1 MSDSKPQ
8 STRRPPSTGRRVT
21 LMLIL
26 FAVVFGGVFVLW
38 FLSQRALNDFFDNM
52 PQPAVQVSTFEAR
65 AENWSDTAE
74 AVGTLVAD
82 NGTQVTTEAGGVV
95 QRIAF
100 ESGQR
105 VRKGDLLVQL
115 NTANELAQLNALE
128 AAARLAATQ
137 RDRWRELGGQK
148 LVSQAEVDE
157 RTSDAAQ
164 TRAQAEAQRALIAQK
179 TIRAPFDG
187 VLGIRKVNLG
197 QYLNPGDPIVG
208 LQALDPIHV
217 DFTLPEQR
225 MNQVAPGTKVR
236 VTVDALPGQEF
247 EATITAVEPAVETS
261 TRNFPVR
268 ATLANPEG
276 VLRPGTFARVR
287 FDLGQSRDV
296 VVVPQTA
303 VSFNPYGN
311 SVYVLAEAPD
321 EVKNAEVQ
329 EGEQAPQHVVKQ
341 RFVTTGPTRG
351 DLVGITDGLK
361 PGEVVV
367 SSGLLRLRNDAA
379 VIINNTVTPQADAA
393 PTPENR

>member
-1 MSDSKPQ
+1 SRDWSSDVCS
-8 STRRPPSTGRRVT
+8 
-21 LMLIL
+21 
-26 FAVVFGGVFVLW
+26 
-38 FLSQRALNDFFDNM
+38 
-52 PQPAVQVSTFEAR
+52 
-65 AENWSDTAE
+65 SD
-74 AVGTLVAD
+74 L
-82 NGTQVTTEAGGVV
+82 
-95 QRIAF
+95 
-100 ESGQR
+100 
-105 VRKGDLLVQL
+105 
-115 NTANELAQLNALE
+115 
-128 AAARLAATQ
+128 
-137 RDRWRELGGQK
+137 
-148 LVSQAEVDE
+148 
-157 RTSDAAQ
+157 
-164 TRAQAEAQRALIAQK
+164 
-179 TIRAPFDG
+179 
-187 VLGIRKVNLG
+187 
-197 QYLNPGDPIVG
+197 
-208 LQALDPIHV
+208 
-217 DFTLPEQR
+217 
-225 MNQVAPGTKVR
+225 
-236 VTVDALPGQEF
+236 EF

-287 FDLGQSRDV
+287 FDLGETRDV

-303 VSFNPYGN
+303 VSFNPYGYLV
-311 SVYVLAEAPD
+311 SVLAEAAD